1 MKKFL
6 RGISLLAF
14 IVGGLYLPITAHADG
29 FFYSRTPSGN
39 TITNPVTV
47 HISGVFGVDFCDTTS
62 SSFQITAG
70 QYPRVATIVF
80 RSGVIQGTVFDED
93 FTATLPLNTY
103 SGVYI
108 TCFGGNQTTTQLDNP
123 FSVFGVAPDVWNQGV
138 VGQSFSL
145 QLQTD
150 NATAPY
156 AWSVTSGTLPGG
168 IALNPSTGLISGT
181 PTVAGSYPVTIQVQD
196 ANGATATK
204 DYGLVVYPSV
214 GGFSYSRTPSGS
226 EVLNPITVHLKGVFG
241 ADFCDS
247 SSISLQI
254 TAGQYPRVATIGL
267 GNVAQGTVVDQDF
280 TATVP
285 PNTYSGVYISCF
297 GGNSGQRTSQ
307 LETPFS
313 VISVPPPTVITTS
326 LPQNTVNTSY
336 TQTLQATDGTTP
348 YTWSITSGVLPTG
361 LTLNSSTGV
370 ISGTTTVSGTSAFTV
385 TVTDANAQSD
395 GQNLIIVVNPVPVVT
410 TTTLPDGITTLSYS
424 KVISFSGGTA
434 PFSWSI
440 VSGTLPAGLSLNSTT
455 GEISGT
461 PTTKSTKTFTLKV
474 TDLDSVSASA
484 TLTLT
489 VLARLKITTAS
500 LPVGKV
506 GNPYSKT
513 LNASGGTDPD
523 TWSVVA
529 GSLPDGLVLDASTGV
544 ISGTPTTAGTSQ
556 VTVEVSDSG
565 AQATTI
571 DFTIKVTSL
580 DITTN
585 AVSKGVVGASYT
597 KTFAATGGATPY
609 AWSIIAGNLPPGLN
623 LSVGGVLSG
632 IPTVSGSYTFTIQ
645 ATDINGQIDEALF
658 TQSITQTNIATAAL
672 PNGKVGNAYSKT
684 MVANSGTAP
693 YSWSVTSGSLPVGLL
708 LDTGG
713 HIMGTPTGAGTTSLT
728 IQAID
733 TNGVADFQA
742 YILKVNP

>member
-1 MKKFL
+1 
-6 RGISLLAF
+6 
-14 IVGGLYLPITAHADG
+14 
-29 FFYSRTPSGN
+29 
-39 TITNPVTV
+39 
-47 HISGVFGVDFCDTTS
+47 
-62 SSFQITAG
+62 
-70 QYPRVATIVF
+70 
-80 RSGVIQGTVFDED
+80 
-93 FTATLPLNTY
+93 
-103 SGVYI
+103 
-108 TCFGGNQTTTQLDNP
+108 
-123 FSVFGVAPDVWNQGV
+123 
-138 VGQSFSL
+138 
-145 QLQTD
+145 
-150 NATAPY
+150 
-156 AWSVTSGTLPGG
+156 
-168 IALNPSTGLISGT
+168 
-181 PTVAGSYPVTIQVQD
+181 
-196 ANGATATK
+196 
-204 DYGLVVYPSV
+204 
-214 GGFSYSRTPSGS
+214 
-226 EVLNPITVHLKGVFG
+226 
-241 ADFCDS
+241 
-247 SSISLQI
+247 
-254 TAGQYPRVATIGL
+254 
-267 GNVAQGTVVDQDF
+267 
-280 TATVP
+280 
-285 PNTYSGVYISCF
+285 
-297 GGNSGQRTSQ
+297 
-307 LETPFS
+307 
-313 VISVPPPTVITTS
+313 
-326 LPQNTVNTSY
+326 
-336 TQTLQATDGTTP
+336 
-348 YTWSITSGVLPTG
+348 
-361 LTLNSSTGV
+361 
-370 ISGTTTVSGTSAFTV
+370 
-385 TVTDANAQSD
+385 
-395 GQNLIIVVNPVPVVT
+395 
-410 TTTLPDGITTLSYS
+410 
-424 KVISFSGGTA
+424 
-434 PFSWSI
+434 
-440 VSGTLPAGLSLNSTT
+440 
-455 GEISGT
+455 
-461 PTTKSTKTFTLKV
+461 
-474 TDLDSVSASA
+474 
-484 TLTLT
+484 
-489 VLARLKITTAS
+489 